1 MSQETEQWLNQNI
14 LVGFTSKRGNAWHY
28 RSSAQGAE
36 SNHYEEAIPQE
47 DVTRRLFSWDFLE
60 GDVSSTV
67 VHADGVTVV
76 EAPDRKAIIR
86 PDGAIPGMDAGVLGI
101 FKTGYQVHPY
111 QEWLLDNVS
120 SILDDSELQVASA
133 GLLKGGAVAFVQ
145 VEMPENIETPEG
157 FAFRPF
163 LTAATSVDG
172 SLSSTYQT
180 GVTAVVCDNTLSAAL
195 AEKESAN
202 RIKVR
207 HSRNSLGR
215 VSDVRDALQIV
226 YSTADAFAAQV
237 AELSAQTVSDREWA
251 AFLDAHVPVPPVK
264 AGARGTRSN
273 TMANNKRDELQ
284 TLWDNDNRVSPWKN
298 TAFGV
303 VQAVN
308 THAQHIAG
316 VKGATRADRNALAS
330 IEGRF
335 QALDADTLQTLRKVL
350 AFSS

>member
-1 MSQETEQWLNQNI
+1 MSAETEQWLNQNI

-36 SNHYEEAIPQE
+36 SNHYEEAIPVA
-47 DVTRRLFSWDFLE
+47 DVNRRLFSWDFLE
-60 GDVSSTV
+60 GDISSTV
-67 VHADGVTVV
+67 LSSDGVLVV
-76 EAPDRKAIIR
+76 QAPDRKAIIR
-86 PDGAIPGMDAGVLGI
+86 PEGAIPGLPADILGV

-120 SILDDSELQVASA
+120 TILDDDLQVASA

-145 VEMPENIETPEG
+145 VEMAENIDTPEG
-157 FAFRPF
+157 FTFRPF

-195 AEKESAN
+195 AEKDSAS

-207 HSRNSLGR
+207 HSKNSLGR

-226 YSTADAFAAQV
+226 YSTADAFSAQV
-237 AELSAQTVSDREWA
+237 SQLASTTVTDREWA
-251 AFLDAHVPVPPVK
+251 AFLDAHVPVPLATAAP
-264 AGARGTRSN
+264 RGTRGA
-273 TMANNKRDELQ
+273 TMANNKRDELSN
-284 TLWDNDNRVSPWKN
+284 LWTSDPRVSPWKN

-308 THAQHIAG
+308 THAQHIAS
-316 VKGATRADRNALAS
+316 VKGSTRADRNALS
-330 IEGRF
+330 SVNGTF
-335 QALDADTLQTLRKVL
+335 QAMDAATLSTLQKVL
-350 AFSS
+350 ALSS